1 MTAESFMHVDQPHV
15 PDVLETLAQL
25 PNDEVF
31 TPPKVANAM
40 LDILPA
46 EVWSNPDYT
55 WLDPASK
62 SGVFLREVFKRL
74 MVGLQKWQSDPDK
87 RREHILR
94 SMLYGAAITSL
105 SADITRRSV
114 YQTKNATG
122 TGVVDTA
129 IKDWVVAFDDSD
141 GNVKYVETEHA
152 IVADRCTVCRAPE
165 ALVRDKRETYAYS
178 FNHSTYPTE
187 EMRHMKFDVVVGN
200 PPYQIGAEGTTR
212 TMPIYQQ
219 FVMRAIQLDPKY
231 VLFITPSRWFT
242 GGLGLDN
249 YRAQMI
255 NDRRLVKL
263 VDNPKL
269 FDVFPHVEIKG
280 GVSYFLWDRDH
291 DGDCEFSTRVGGTIV
306 STATRD
312 LREGHGVVIRDN
324 KASEMVH
331 KVIHASDA
339 SIEEWFWPR
348 LAFSQEWRTNYRGES
363 DQPFAGSIPLIY
375 NSGIGYVSANGLER
389 NLDLVAKWKVLIPK
403 AGDGHGREV
412 SYVIGEPIAVAPG
425 SACTESY
432 FVAGAF
438 DSSDECENYAF
449 YLCTKFARFLVLQR
463 KATQDITAERF
474 RFVPALDMKRRWT
487 DEDLYKKFKLT
498 ADEIT
503 YIEGVI
509 APRDLTLSL
518 DSSIP
523 ETHLPGGRKY
533 KVGDAPD
540 DHDSEVDEA

>member
-1 MTAESFMHVDQPHV
+1 MTAESFTSAERPHF

-31 TPPKVANAM
+31 TPPKFANAM

-46 EVWSNPDYT
+46 DVWSNPDYT
-55 WLDPASK
+55 WLDPATK
-62 SGVFLREVFKRL
+62 SGIFLREVFKRL
-74 MVGLQKWQSDPDK
+74 MVGLQDWQRDPDK

-94 SMLYGAAITSL
+94 NMLYGAAITNL
-105 SADITRRSV
+105 SADIARRSV

-122 TGVVDTA
+122 AGVVDTA
-129 IKDWVVAFDDSD
+129 IKDWVVAFDDPD
-141 GNVKYVETEHA
+141 GNIKYVETDHT
-152 IVADRCTVCRAPE
+152 IIRGRCMVCHAPE
-165 ALVRDKRETYAYS
+165 ALVREQRETYAYS
-178 FNHSTYPTE
+178 FNHGTYPTE
-187 EMRHMKFDVVVGN
+187 EMVDMKFDVIVGN
-200 PPYQIGAEGTTR
+200 PPYQIGADGTTR

-219 FVMRAIQLDPKY
+219 FVKRAIAMDPKY

-242 GGLGLDN
+242 GGLGLDE
-249 YRAQMI
+249 YRDQMI
-255 NDRRLVKL
+255 NDRRLARL

-269 FDVFPHVEIKG
+269 FDVFPQVEIKG

-291 DGDCEFSTRVGGTIV
+291 DGDCEFSTRIDGQVL

-324 KASEMVH
+324 AGAALVH
-331 KVIHASDA
+331 KVLLASDE
-339 SIEEWFWPR
+339 SIENWFYPR

-363 DQPFAGSIPLIY
+363 EQPFVDSVALIH
-375 NSGIGYVSANGLER
+375 NSGIGYVRPSSFER
-389 NLDLVAKWKVLIPK
+389 NFDLVAKWKVLIPM

-438 DSSDECENYAF
+438 ETRTECENYAH

-463 KATQDITAERF
+463 KSTQHITADRL
-474 RFVPALDMKRRWT
+474 RFVPALSMRRRWT
-487 DEDLYKKFKLT
+487 DEDLYKHFKLS
-498 ADEIT
+498 ADEIA
-503 YIEGVI
+503 YVDRVI
-509 APRDLTLSL
+509 APRDLILSL
-518 DSSIP
+518 DSPIP

-533 KVGDAPD
+533 RVGGGGSE
-540 DHDSEVDEA
+540 DSEADEE